1 MKEKMNQEIKQEVAQ
16 ELRHE
21 INPEVAQ
28 DLRHEIKPE
37 VWQETKH
44 ETKNQRLYYIDWLR
58 VLVILTLIPF
68 HGALTYTVIGDVYI
82 KSPIKDI
89 RVIPFTTITAILDN
103 FFMTLLFFLSGIG
116 TFYALKHRDKSE
128 YKIERRKKLL
138 LPFIL
143 GFLLLCPIQAY
154 TKGLHN
160 GFSGDFLHFV
170 PQFFSK
176 KIVYYLGYGHLW
188 FLLYLF
194 LISLFC
200 LPLFTKWLS
209 DKTRLNNLCSSLCKG
224 NKVLIPIGYIC
235 LLELILRPISSGT
248 QTIIG
253 DWANDVIYSS
263 MFVFGFVYA
272 SNLQIQER
280 VRSLLK
286 YATIVLLIG
295 TPLLM
300 IIYYMFNQL
309 SSAMNLY
316 GLLWLI
322 IRGAYECSAIIVL
335 LEVGRKYL
343 NRKSALLSYLNKA
356 SFTYYLIHFLPVS
369 VFSYFLVTT
378 KLNVYIKYL
387 LVVVLSYIFTL
398 AIYEL
403 LRRIRKKLV
412 IAPSQK
418 C

>member
-1 MKEKMNQEIKQEVAQ
+1 M
-16 ELRHE
+16 
-21 INPEVAQ
+21 
-28 DLRHEIKPE
+28 
-37 VWQETKH
+37 
-44 ETKNQRLYYIDWLR
+44 
-58 VLVILTLIPF
+58 
-68 HGALTYTVIGDVYI
+68 
-82 KSPIKDI
+82 
-89 RVIPFTTITAILDN
+89 
-103 FFMTLLFFLSGIG
+103 
-116 TFYALKHRDKSE
+116 
-128 YKIERRKKLL
+128 
-138 LPFIL
+138 
-143 GFLLLCPIQAY
+143 
-154 TKGLHN
+154 
-160 GFSGDFLHFV
+160 
-170 PQFFSK
+170 
-176 KIVYYLGYGHLW
+176 
-188 FLLYLF
+188 
-194 LISLFC
+194 
-200 LPLFTKWLS
+200 
-209 DKTRLNNLCSSLCKG
+209 
-224 NKVLIPIGYIC
+224 
-235 LLELILRPISSGT
+235 LELILRPISSGT

-335 LEVGRKYL
+335 LEVGIKYL

-387 LVVVLSYIFTL
+387 LVVALSYIFTL